1 MRALPIGAR
10 LTLWYF
16 GIFALTFVAYGT
28 AMLLAMQTSVEAVI
42 DDELQARLQ
51 GVQRM
56 LERFNPAVSLA
67 MLQEEL
73 REHSGLR
80 PGGDLLQV
88 SGPDGAWLFQ
98 SRSIQEY
105 GVEHPPIVTGS
116 PRYDTIERH
125 GQALRILSA
134 PVAVSGNVY
143 TAQLAA
149 PVAEAHA
156 IVARFRWLLIA
167 SIPPVL
173 LLASA
178 AGYWMSRRALA
189 PVDAITEAARST
201 TAQDLSRR
209 LELPGAVDELQ
220 RLTATFNEMLARLQA
235 SFTQIARFTADASH
249 ELRTPVALVRSTAEL
264 TLRHPRDAQEYR
276 DALTE
281 ILNEAERMSGLIG
294 NLLTLAR
301 VDAGSET
308 LSFED
313 VDVGSLLREA
323 SSRCEPLAHAKQIR
337 VERTIGDEAILVR
350 GDPRALERLFV
361 ILVDNAIRYTPDG
374 GRVRV
379 GVRAVDDAAVVT
391 VADTGIGIPPDAMSL
406 IFERFYRV
414 DPARSRDAGGAGL
427 GLSIGRWIAD
437 AHGASIHVESTPGEG
452 SIFEV
457 RIPRVSEREDICAG

>member
-16 GIFALTFVAYGT
+16 AVFALTFVAFGS
-28 AMLLAMQTSVEAVI
+28 AMLLAMRTSVDAVI

-56 LERFNPAVSLA
+56 LERFDPAVSLEA
-67 MLQEEL
+67 LQEEL

-88 SGPDGAWLFQ
+88 SGPGGAWLFQ
-98 SRSIQEY
+98 SRSIREY
-105 GVEHPPIVTGS
+105 GVEPPPIVADGA
-116 PRYDTIERH
+116 RYDTIERG

-134 PVAVSGNVY
+134 PVAASGNVY

-149 PVAEAHA
+149 PIAEARA
-156 IVARFRWLLIA
+156 IMARFRWLLIA
-167 SIPPVL
+167 SVPLVL
-173 LLASA
+173 LLACG

-189 PVDAITEAARST
+189 PVQAITEAARST
-201 TAQDLSRR
+201 TAHDLSRR
-209 LELPGAVDELQ
+209 LELPRSADELR
-220 RLTATFNEMLARLQA
+220 RLTETFNEMLARLEA
-235 SFTQIARFTADASH
+235 SFTQITRFTADASH

-276 DALTE
+276 DALAD
-281 ILNEAERMSGLIG
+281 ILNEAERMSGLIS

-313 VDVGSLLREA
+313 VDVASLLRHA
-323 SSRCEPLAHAKQIR
+323 SSRCERLAHAKQIQ
-337 VERTIGDEAILVR
+337 VECTVGEGSILVP

-361 ILVDNAIRYTPDG
+361 ILIDNAIRYTPDG
-374 GRVRV
+374 GLVRV
-379 GVRAVDDAAVVT
+379 GVQAVDGAAVVT
-391 VADTGIGIPPDAMSL
+391 VADTGIGIPSGEIPS

-427 GLSIGRWIAD
+427 GLSIARWIAE
-437 AHGASIHVESTPGEG
+437 AHRASIRVDSKPGRG
-452 SIFEV
+452 SVFEV
-457 RIPRVSEREDICAG
+457 RIPQAASAV

>member
-16 GIFALTFVAYGT
+16 GIFALTFVAYAAAILIVT
-28 AMLLAMQTSVEAVI
+28 RTSVEAVI
-42 DDELQARLQ
+42 DDELRARLQ

-56 LERFNPAVSLA
+56 LERFDPAVSLP

-88 SGPDGAWLFQ
+88 SGSDGASPFQ
-98 SRSIQEY
+98 SRSIREY
-105 GVEHPPIVTGS
+105 DIEPAPVAGT
-116 PRYDTIERH
+116 PRYDTIERN
-125 GQALRILSA
+125 GQALRVLSA
-134 PVAVSGNVY
+134 PVTVAGKLY

-156 IVARFRWLLIA
+156 ILARFRWWLVA

-173 LLASA
+173 LLAGA
-178 AGYWMSRRALA
+178 AGYWLSRRALA
-189 PVDAITEAARST
+189 PVDAITEAARAT
-201 TAQDLSRR
+201 TADDLSRR
-209 LELPGAVDELQ
+209 LELPGAADELQ
-220 RLTATFNEMLARLQA
+220 RLTATFNDMLVRLQA
-235 SFTQIARFTADASH
+235 SFSQITRFTADASH

-264 TLRHPRDAQEYR
+264 TLRHPRDAHEYR
-276 DALTE
+276 EALTE
-281 ILNEAERMSGLIG
+281 ILNEAERMSGLIS

-308 LSFED
+308 LNVEV
-313 VDVGSLLREA
+313 VDIGSLLRHA
-323 SSRCEPLAHAKQIR
+323 ASRCEPLAQAKHISI
-337 VERTIGDEAILVR
+337 ERRIGDESILVR

-361 ILVDNAIRYTPDG
+361 ILIDNAVRYTPDG

-379 GVRAVDDAAVVT
+379 GAEAVHHAAVIT
-391 VADTGIGIPPDAMSL
+391 VADTGIGIPPEKIPL

-414 DPARSRDAGGAGL
+414 DPARSRDLGGAGL
-427 GLSIGRWIAD
+427 GLSIARWIAD
-437 AHGASIHVESTPGEG
+437 AHHASIHVDSTPGRG
-452 SIFEV
+452 SVFKA
-457 RIPRVSEREDICAG
+457 RIPCVEPA

>member
-16 GIFALTFVAYGT
+16 GIFAVTFVAYGT
-28 AMLLAMQTSVEAVI
+28 AMLLAMRTSVEAVI

-98 SRSIQEY
+98 SRSIREY
-105 GVEHPPIVTGS
+105 GIEQPTIMTGGS
-116 PRYDTIERH
+116 RYDTIERN
-125 GQALRILSA
+125 GQALRILTA
-134 PVAVSGNVY
+134 PVAVSGIVY
-143 TAQLAA
+143 TAQVAA

-156 IVARFRWLLIA
+156 ILARFRWLLIV
-167 SIPPVL
+167 SVPPVL
-173 LLASA
+173 LLACA

-209 LELPGAVDELQ
+209 LEPPGTADELQ
-220 RLTATFNEMLARLQA
+220 RLTVTFNEMLARLQA
-235 SFTQIARFTADASH
+235 SFAQITRFTADASH

-264 TLRHPRDAQEYR
+264 TLRHPRGAQEYR
-276 DALTE
+276 EALTE
-281 ILNEAERMSGLIG
+281 ILNEAERMTGLIA

-313 VDVGSLLREA
+313 VDVGSLLRQA
-323 SSRCEPLAHAKQIR
+323 SSRCEPLAHAKQIQG
-337 VERTIGDEAILVR
+337 ERTIGDESVLVR

-361 ILVDNAIRYTPDG
+361 ILIDNAIRYTPEG
-374 GRVRV
+374 GQVRV
-379 GVRAVDDAAVVT
+379 GVKAVDDAAVVT
-391 VADTGIGIPPDAMSL
+391 VADTGIGIPAEEIPL

-414 DPARSRDAGGAGL
+414 DPARSREAGGAGL
-427 GLSIGRWIAD
+427 GLSIGHWIAE
-437 AHGASIHVESTPGEG
+437 AHHASIHVDSTPGEG
-452 SIFEV
+452 SVFEV
-457 RIPRVSEREDICAG
+457 RIPRAAGFA

>member
-1 MRALPIGAR
+1 MRALPIGVR

-28 AMLLAMQTSVEAVI
+28 AMLLAMRTSVDAVI

-56 LERFNPAVSLA
+56 LERFDPAVSLA

-88 SGPDGAWLFQ
+88 SGSDGAWLFQ
-98 SRSIQEY
+98 SRSIREY
-105 GVEHPPIVTGS
+105 GIEQAPTTTGG
-116 PRYDTIERH
+116 PRYETIERN

-134 PVAVSGNVY
+134 PVAVSGTVY

-156 IVARFRWLLIA
+156 ILARFRWMLIG
-167 SIPPVL
+167 SVPPVL
-173 LLASA
+173 LLACA

-201 TAQDLSRR
+201 TAQDLSQR
-209 LELPGAVDELQ
+209 LELPGAADELQ
-220 RLTATFNEMLARLQA
+220 RLTATFNEMLARLHA
-235 SFTQIARFTADASH
+235 SFAQITRFTADASH

-264 TLRHPRDAQEYR
+264 TLRHPREGQEYR

-281 ILNEAERMSGLIG
+281 ILSEAERMSGLIG

-308 LSFED
+308 LSFET
-313 VDVGSLLREA
+313 VDVGSLLRQA

-337 VERTIGDEAILVR
+337 VERMIGNESILVR

-361 ILVDNAIRYTPDG
+361 ILIDNAVRYTPDG

-379 GVRAVDDAAVVT
+379 EVKAAHDAAVVT
-391 VADTGIGIPPDAMSL
+391 VADTGIGIPPEEIPL

-414 DPARSRDAGGAGL
+414 DPARSRDVGGAGL
-427 GLSIGRWIAD
+427 GLSIARWIAE
-437 AHGASIHVESTPGEG
+437 AHRASIHVDSTPGQG
-452 SIFEV
+452 SVFEV
-457 RIPRVSEREDICAG
+457 RIPRVEAT